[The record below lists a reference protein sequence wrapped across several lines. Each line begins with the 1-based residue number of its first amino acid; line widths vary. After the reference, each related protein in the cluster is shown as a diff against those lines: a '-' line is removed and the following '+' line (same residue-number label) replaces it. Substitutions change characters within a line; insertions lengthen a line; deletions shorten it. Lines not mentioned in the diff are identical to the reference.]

1 VPAKQFNTHPVP
13 IMKHVLHAAVL
24 LVVLVSVSDPAQAQ
38 ARSQPYTLSQ
48 IVSLLQGGWAGT
60 DIIGMVREDCI
71 SFRVTGQNETA
82 LRRAGADAALLS
94 GLRGVCFRGASPS
107 SGNPTPPPA
116 RGIVLIEGELPP
128 GWSRRVNDLPVSTN
142 RRIDLTPGR
151 TASIVVSA
159 PGWCPARTEIT
170 LRAGEEQRWTPE
182 LRARPWIGG
191 CV

>member
-1 VPAKQFNTHPVP
+1 
-13 IMKHVLHAAVL
+13 MKHVLRAVVLFVVL
-24 LVVLVSVSDPAQAQ
+24 LGVPDPAAGQA
-38 ARSQPYTLSQ
+38 ARPYNLQQ

-60 DIIGMVREDCI
+60 DILGLVREDCI

-82 LRRAGADAALLS
+82 LRRAGADAGLLT
-94 GLRGVCFRGASPS
+94 GLRQVCFRGGTAEPTTR
-107 SGNPTPPPA
+107 NTPPPA

-170 LRAGEEQRWTPE
+170 LRAGEEERWTPE

-191 CV
+191 CL